1 MPEETKST
9 EEKNVNSEDAERNKT
24 SAALAYIWILC
35 LIPLLNNKKSKFAQF
50 HAKQGLILFGL
61 SVFAGVPVL
70 GQILFLAILTFSVIG
85 FIKASNGEW
94 WKTPIIYEWSK
105 KIKI

>member
-1 MPEETKST
+1 MN
-9 EEKNVNSEDAERNKT
+9 EEKNINNDDISKNKN
-24 SAALAYIWILC
+24 SAALSYIWILC

-61 SVFAGVPVL
+61 SIFSGVPVF
-70 GQILFLAILTFSVIG
+70 GQILFLLILIASVIG

-94 WKTPIIYEWSK
+94 WKVPVIYEWSK